1 MLTARCAAR
10 DAHCVAR
17 RNDMTMPKNI
27 LLGTDFS
34 ACGDDAL
41 KYAFALATCLGAK
54 VHLLHVFTLRDMLEA
69 TSPEHE
75 AVVDPDAWAE
85 RKLHEVAAPYQS
97 SGLVGELIVTMGK
110 PASALLETTARLG
123 PDLIML
129 GGRTRRGLTR
139 RAIGDVG
146 PRVLRDV
153 PCPVMVLRHPAGK
166 SRMQWHR
173 AS

>member
-1 MLTARCAAR
+1 
-10 DAHCVAR
+10 
-17 RNDMTMPKNI
+17 MTMPKNI

-34 ACGDDAL
+34 ACGDEAL
-41 KYAFALATCLGAK
+41 KYAFALAACLGAK
-54 VHLLHVFTLRDMLEA
+54 VHLLHVFTLREMLEA

-75 AVVDPDAWAE
+75 AVIDPDAWAE

-110 PASALLETTARLG
+110 PASALRETSARLE

-129 GGRTRRGLTR
+129 GGRSRRGLSR

-146 PRVLRDV
+146 ARVLRDV
-153 PCPVMVLRHPAGK
+153 NCPVMVLRHPAP
-166 SRMQWHR
+166 SARMSWPS
-173 AS
+173 A